1 MAVPSQSDQEA
12 SRDPALGS
20 FVSETLG
27 FRDAQVQLSCSAP
40 GRSAFVCCS
49 SARLA

>member
-27 FRDAQVQLSCSAP
+27 FRLLQFRAACVTP
-40 GRSAFVCCS
+40 RRVHH
-49 SARLA
+49 